1 MRGYK
6 AFNKDLTC
14 MGMQYEVGKE
24 YKFNGEPIPC
34 RQGFHFCETIADC
47 YEFYPMN
54 DDTRICEVE
63 ATGDIAEDG
72 VKRVT
77 NVIKILAE
85 ITCDN
90 LRKGNTGTSNSGYRN
105 SGDSNSGDWNSGN
118 SNSGD
123 RNSGY
128 SNSGDWNC
136 GNSNSGNS
144 NSGDWNSGN
153 SNSGDWNS
161 GDRNSGDRNS
171 GNRNSGDS
179 NSGYRNSGN
188 RNSGVWNSGN
198 RNSGDRNSGYRNS
211 GDSNS
216 GDWNSGNRNSGDRN
230 SGVWNSGDWNS
241 GNRNSGYRNSGDW
254 NSGDWNSGN
263 RNSGVFCTE
272 KQPTIKIFDVQT
284 DWTFDDWID
293 SEAYRVMSKCPYSYS
308 DYIGADDMTDE
319 EKERHPEYKTIGGYV
334 KTFTATAED
343 KQKWWDSLSERDKN
357 EVKELPNFDAD
368 KFCECVGIEHL

>member
-14 MGMQYEVGKE
+14 RGMQYEIGKE
-24 YKFNGEPIPC
+24 YKFDGEPIPC

-47 YEFYPMN
+47 YEFYPMS

-63 ATGDIAEDG
+63 ATGDIAKDG
-72 VKRVT
+72 IKRVT

-90 LRKGNTGTSNSGYRN
+90 LRKGNTGTSNSGYSNSGDSNSGDSNSGDSNSGYSNSGDSNSGYRNSGDSNSGNRNSGYSN
-105 SGDSNSGDWNSGN
+105 SGDSNSGDWNSGD
-118 SNSGD
+118 SNSGY
-123 RNSGY
+123 R
-128 SNSGDWNC
+128 
-136 GNSNSGNS
+136 
-144 NSGDWNSGN
+144 
-153 SNSGDWNS
+153 
-161 GDRNSGDRNS
+161 
-171 GNRNSGDS
+171 

-188 RNSGVWNSGN
+188 RNSGYRNSGN
-198 RNSGDRNSGYRNS
+198 SNSGYSNS

-216 GDWNSGNRNSGDRN
+216 GDWNSGDSNSGDSNSGNRNSGNR
-230 SGVWNSGDWNS
+230 NS
-241 GNRNSGYRNSGDW
+241 GNRNSGYS

-284 DWTFDDWID
+284 DWTFDDWTD
-293 SEAYRVMSKCPYSYS
+293 SEAYKVMSKCPYSYS

-343 KQKWWDSLSERDKN
+343 KQKWWDSLSKSDKN
-357 EVKELPNFDAD
+357 EVKALPNFDAD
-368 KFCECVGIEHL
+368 KFCECVGIEHI

>member
-14 MGMQYEVGKE
+14 RGMQYEVGKE

-77 NVIKILAE
+77 NAIKILAE

-90 LRKGNTGTSNSGYRN
+90 LRKGNTGT
-105 SGDSNSGDWNSGN
+105 
-118 SNSGD
+118 
-123 RNSGY
+123 
-128 SNSGDWNC
+128 
-136 GNSNSGNS
+136 
-144 NSGDWNSGN
+144 
-153 SNSGDWNS
+153 
-161 GDRNSGDRNS
+161 
-171 GNRNSGDS
+171 
-179 NSGYRNSGN
+179 
-188 RNSGVWNSGN
+188 
-198 RNSGDRNSGYRNS
+198 RNSGYRNS
-211 GDSNS
+211 GDSNC
-216 GDWNSGNRNSGDRN
+216 GNR
-230 SGVWNSGDWNS
+230 NS
-241 GNRNSGYRNSGDW
+241 GNRNSGYWNSGYRNSGNRNSGDW

-263 RNSGVFCTE
+263 RSSGVFCTE

-284 DWTFDDWID
+284 DWTFDDWTD
-293 SEAYRVMSKCPYSYS
+293 SEAYKVMSKCPYSYS

-357 EVKELPNFDAD
+357 EVKALPNFDAD

>member
-14 MGMQYEVGKE
+14 RGMQYEVGKE

-77 NVIKILAE
+77 NAIKILAE

-90 LRKGNTGTSNSGYRN
+90 LRKGNTGTRNSGYRN
-105 SGDSNSGDWNSGN
+105 SGDSN
-118 SNSGD
+118 
-123 RNSGY
+123 
-128 SNSGDWNC
+128 C
-136 GNSNSGNS
+136 GN
-144 NSGDWNSGN
+144 
-153 SNSGDWNS
+153 
-161 GDRNSGDRNS
+161 RNS
-171 GNRNSGDS
+171 GNRNSGYW
-179 NSGYRNSGN
+179 NSGNRNSGN
-188 RNSGVWNSGN
+188 RNSGYW
-198 RNSGDRNSGYRNS
+198 NSGDRNSGYRNS
-211 GDSNS
+211 GYS
-216 GDWNSGNRNSGDRN
+216 NSGDRN
-230 SGVWNSGDWNS
+230 SGDSNC
-241 GNRNSGYRNSGDW
+241 GNRNSGYRNSGYWNSGDCNSGNR

-263 RNSGVFCTE
+263 RSSGVFCTE

-284 DWTFDDWID
+284 DWTFDDWTD
-293 SEAYRVMSKCPYSYS
+293 SEAYKVMSKCPYSYS

-319 EKERHPEYKTIGGYV
+319 EKEIHPEYKTIGGYV

-357 EVKELPNFDAD
+357 EVKALPNFDAD
-368 KFCECVGIEHL
+368 KFYSCTGIKAEVAK